1 MYGLKEQKQELRRD
15 LLKKR
20 EGIAREAKE
29 KMDNR
34 ILALFTSLISYRYS
48 DTLLLYYPTKGEV
61 DTRPLIK
68 KALKAGKRVALPVC
82 LDTESVMEYYFI
94 RSENDLETG
103 KYGIPAPKK
112 NCEKFD
118 KDDEHKGMII
128 VVPALAFDKEGY
140 RLGYGKGYYDRYI
153 NEISAT
159 SIGLVY
165 SDFVMDKLPRG
176 RFDISVDLLVSEKG
190 VKLIEKHK

>member
-20 EGIAREAKE
+20 DDITSEAKE

-68 KALKAGKRVALPVC
+68 TALNAGKRVALPVC
-82 LDTESVMEYYFI
+82 QETGSVMEYYFI
-94 RSENDLETG
+94 RSENDLEAG
-103 KYGIPAPKK
+103 KYGIPAPKQS
-112 NCEKFD
+112 CEKFN

>member
-15 LLKKR
+15 LLQKR
-20 EGIAREAKE
+20 ESIAYEAKE

-34 ILALFTSLISYRYS
+34 ILSLFTSLISYRYS

-61 DTRPLIK
+61 DTRPLIQT
-68 KALKAGKRVALPVC
+68 ALKAGKRVALPVC
-82 LDTESVMEYYFI
+82 HETGSVMDYYFI
-94 RSENDLETG
+94 HSDNDLEAG

-112 NCEKFD
+112 SCEKFV

-140 RLGYGKGYYDRYI
+140 RLGYGKGYYDRYV
-153 NEISAT
+153 NELSAT

-165 SDFVMDKLPRG
+165 SDFIMDKLPRG